1 MTGLLNRRLK
11 MDDDKTQIEIGGG
24 CVVYDLTDSQRDA
37 VRQLIQ
43 TWRKNAEPIGPLH
56 SLWDDIMD
64 AESLLAG
71 KPVNL
76 VSDDLINIVTTS
88 PDKQ

>member
-1 MTGLLNRRLK
+1 